1 MIFLINAAN
10 AALYADEIE
19 QIQALR
25 FEVLVQ
31 YLKWEGLSSEGGLES
46 DRFDGSNAIYIGIR
60 EGDEVVAAIR
70 LNKADRPTL
79 TSEVFPHLVQFRP
92 MPKGDRV
99 FDVTRLVVS
108 PGRGK
113 TFRKNRYSFD
123 LLCAAMEFGLAGK
136 LDCFTAVMP
145 TRFFEL
151 LQHTGSGIYPMGF
164 PAGTGSDEHLAVVI
178 PVVPRTLDC
187 LYRFT
192 GNGEPRLLSP
202 FGVTLPGPEAVATIS
217 IQG

>member
-10 AALYADEIE
+10 AALYVDEIE

-25 FEVLVQ
+25 FEVLVKD
-31 YLKWEGLSSEGGLES
+31 LKWEGLSSTGGLEC
-46 DRFDGSNAIYIGIR
+46 DRFDGPNAIYIGVR

-79 TSEVFPHLVQFRP
+79 TSEIFPHLVQFTLLP
-92 MPKGDRV
+92 VGERV

-123 LLCAAMEFGLAGK
+123 LLCAAMEFGLAEK

-145 TRFFEL
+145 TRFFQL
-151 LQHTGSGIYPMGF
+151 LQQTGSGIYPLGF
-164 PAGTGSDEHLAVVI
+164 PAGTDSDEHLAVVI
-178 PVVPRTLDC
+178 PVVAHTLEC

-192 GNGEPRLLSP
+192 GNSEPRLLSLQ
-202 FGVTLPGPEAVATIS
+202 GVSLRAPEAIPAIS
-217 IQG
+217 I

>member
-1 MIFLINAAN
+1 MTFLINAAN

-25 FEVLVQ
+25 FEVLVKD
-31 YLKWEGLSSEGGLES
+31 LKWEGLTSAGGLES
-46 DRFDGSNAIYIGIR
+46 DRFDGPNAIYIGIR

-79 TSEVFPHLVQFRP
+79 TSEIFPHLVQFQALP
-92 MPKGDRV
+92 AGERV

-123 LLCAAMEFGLAGK
+123 LLCAAMEFGLAGE

-151 LQHTGSGIYPMGF
+151 LQHTGSGIYPLGF
-164 PAGTGSDEHLAVVI
+164 PVGIGSDEHLAVFI

-192 GNGEPRLLSP
+192 GNNEPRLLSLQGAP
-202 FGVTLPGPEAVATIS
+202 LSAREAIS
-217 IQG
+217 ALSA